1 MINKHRSRSGSNDI
15 NSVGAGPST
24 PVYTSQADG
33 ECVFSIDP
41 SWSIVE
47 LRTFFNSDNIWWV
60 HDEDAPGGY
69 CIQITGG
76 IWVGGDYGSSFP
88 YIPIDDDDKYYME
101 VYMRAVSSGDSNG
114 QYMGSIEYDKNFLN
128 GTGNTGSYGYWVMSN
143 TSVNSTSWTRYT
155 GTIGPNHG
163 SGTGDY
169 KSGHT
174 GGKRKYWT
182 PQALFNYTA
191 NSGTRT
197 VYMSGWRVIR
207 TRHRSNHY
215 FQSLSKGSGS
225 FQIDHPLPA
234 KKDTHYLQHSF
245 IEGPKADL
253 IYRGKTTLVAGI
265 STVNIDTEANMTAG
279 TFVALNTD
287 VQCHTTNETG
297 WTATKGSVSGNQLT
311 ITAQNNTCT
320 DTISWMVIG
329 ERQDEHIK
337 DSNTTWTDDDGK
349 VIVEYPKS
357 PVGLSTVPMT
367 APAINI

>member
-265 STVNIDTEANMTAG
+265 SLSLI
-279 TFVALNTD
+279 
-287 VQCHTTNETG
+287 
-297 WTATKGSVSGNQLT
+297 
-311 ITAQNNTCT
+311 
-320 DTISWMVIG
+320 
-329 ERQDEHIK
+329 HI
-337 DSNTTWTDDDGK
+337 
-349 VIVEYPKS
+349 
-357 PVGLSTVPMT
+357 
-367 APAINI
+367 